1 QRRRYPN
8 PIDVFQMA
16 LDLAGAHP
24 TCIHGDDFVIK
35 TSETRL
41 SFGYDLRLERSLPV
55 PGRLQFQLPKVPL
68 QLLPTTAV
76 AAVPAVVPRYI
87 VLLVAQ
93 MFRQLH
99 VQRPFQ
105 DCLGY
110 LLQQAVF
117 ANYVFRLLVVGQQ
130 LFNAFLIDCH
140 RSLFSSPDSRL
151 HSPFYTLMA
160 IGIWAIT
167 LFTSALPF
175 LQPSRRILQ

>member
-1 QRRRYPN
+1 
-8 PIDVFQMA
+8 
-16 LDLAGAHP
+16 
-24 TCIHGDDFVIK
+24 
-35 TSETRL
+35 
-41 SFGYDLRLERSLPV
+41 
-55 PGRLQFQLPKVPL
+55 
-68 QLLPTTAV
+68 
-76 AAVPAVVPRYI
+76 AAVPAVVPRSI

-130 LFNAFLIDCH
+130 LFNEFLIDCH

-151 HSPFYTLMA
+151 HSPFYTLTYA
-160 IGIWAIT
+160 VPWCSFVSFVVSSLL
-167 LFTSALPF
+167 LFLLCGLCF
-175 LQPSRRILQ
+175 LSVLCGPSWLWLAARCLSCLRG